1 MSLSQWIPAALTALT
16 LAACGAQDDQSPV
29 ATADAATADGGPK
42 AGADT
47 APTGGGDVL
56 GETGGADVAGPTDS
70 SEAGAHSD
78 TTDADDATSDVD
90 PGPDAF
96 EPHPDCV
103 HPYNGSWL
111 LPGPCEPGY
120 DADLAAKARRH
131 DRVWRAFNAAAMGVN
146 TDVAVAAPE
155 DRATVEAFAASDG
168 WDLGASAG
176 KEALSL
182 ITRQDKVAGLYAGVG
197 IAADAFR
204 YAVLRDQG
212 QDAEEIA
219 LARAHLLA
227 GLEGLHRAVAITGVT
242 GVIAR
247 GYARKDL
254 PGSEGI
260 QTVPLFD
267 EDGQPLPPEKNNG
280 TWREPGAP
288 GFTDYVWEDSISRDQ
303 MLGWVTAFAAAWE
316 AIRDDEAVPADV
328 KDRLRED
335 ALHIGRELM
344 VVRASGYDLEIPDAD
359 GRTTLHGYLH
369 ESNVEGVYLGQPLNG
384 FHALMALGFASAWV
398 YVTDDPDLK
407 AWLLDDLV
415 GKRKL
420 HELVKS
426 YVVLA
431 WAGNK
436 TNYSNTNMAFG
447 SMWLA
452 QRYLDHAGAQT
463 TLREA
468 LVTSMYAIPGEPDQ
482 PETLG
487 QSYYDFIYVAGMAG
501 QRAGVPL
508 NGVVDA
514 AAMGRGLDTLR
525 AFPQAP
531 YWNEGVVNCPAA
543 VCSCEEPAVASSACT
558 GLDGT
563 QLTVLGCVGRSCDL
577 ICDEPVPM
585 GIRPPSNYHWRSN
598 PFRPNGEGD
607 GTTLLPGV
615 DFRIAYWSARAVRR
629 QGAPPAP

>member
-1 MSLSQWIPAALTALT
+1 MRLSHWTAALTALA
-16 LAACGAQDDQSPV
+16 LAACGAQDGAGPAAVPDAAIRDGSPAGADSV
-29 ATADAATADGGPK
+29 ATDG
-42 AGADT
+42 GADT
-47 APTGGGDVL
+47 AVEQADADTAAEHGDADAGG
-56 GETGGADVAGPTDS
+56 P
-70 SEAGAHSD
+70 SD
-78 TTDADDATSDVD
+78 ITDAGDDTSDED
-90 PGPDAF
+90 TGPDAF

-103 HPYNGSWL
+103 HLYGGTWL

-146 TDVAVAAPE
+146 TDVAVAGPE
-155 DRATVEAFAASDG
+155 DRATVEAFATSGG
-168 WDLGASAG
+168 WDFEAFAGAG
-176 KEALSL
+176 ALSL

-288 GFTDYVWEDSISRDQ
+288 GLADYVWEDSISRDQ

-316 AIRDDEAVPADV
+316 AIRDDATIPAEV
-328 KDRLRED
+328 RDRLRDD

-344 VVRASGYDLEIPDAD
+344 VVRESGYDLEIPDAD

-369 ESNVEGVYLGQPLNG
+369 ETNVEGVYLGQPLNG

-398 YVTDDPDLK
+398 YVTDDPELK

-420 HELVKS
+420 HELVRS

-468 LVTSMYAIPGEPDQ
+468 LATSMYAIPGEPDQ

-487 QSYYDFIYVAGMAG
+487 QSYFDFIYAAGMAG
-501 QRAGVPL
+501 QRAGGTL
-508 NGVVDA
+508 SGDVDA

-629 QGAPPAP
+629 SDAQPAP